1 MSLKK
6 SITKKI
12 IFKIIKERFINEV
25 PFLQLMGVRVSKFDY
40 PSVELELKWKNDL
53 VGNVIQKSLHGG
65 VTAAVLDSIGS
76 LVAVA
81 HFISNEKTLTA
92 EYLKNR
98 ISHMGTIDLRTDY
111 LLPGR
116 GSLFTATGRVERA
129 GKRVTVCR
137 MKMFNDKNQCIAL
150 GTGSYLWS
158 DKNQNDK
165 K

>member
-1 MSLKK
+1 MSLKN

-25 PFLQLMGVRVSKFDY
+25 PYLQLLGVRVVKFDY
-40 PSVELELKWKNDL
+40 PDVELELQWKNDL

-81 HFISNEKTLTA
+81 HFISNEKNLTA
-92 EYLKNR
+92 EYLKSR
-98 ISHMGTIDLRTDY
+98 ISHMGTIDLRADY

-116 GSLFTATGRVERA
+116 GDKFTATGQVSRA

-137 MKMFNDKNQCIAL
+137 MEMFNDHKECIAL
-150 GTGSYLWS
+150 GTASYLWS
-158 DKNQNDK
+158 DKK
-165 K
+165 TS

>member
-1 MSLKK
+1 MTLKN

-25 PFLQLMGVRVSKFDY
+25 PHLQLLGVKVSKFDY
-40 PSVELELKWKNDL
+40 PDVELELKWKNEL
-53 VGNVIQKSLHGG
+53 VGNVIQQSLHGG

-81 HFISNEKTLTA
+81 HFISNEKNLTA

-116 GSLFTATGRVERA
+116 GSRFTATGKVARA

-137 MKMFNDKNQCIAL
+137 MKMFNDDKKCIAI

-158 DKNQNDK
+158 DKK
-165 K
+165 SS